1 MLCFIALAQLMVVL
15 DGTVINIALPH
26 AQEDLHFSDDSRQWV
41 ITAYA
46 LSFGSLL
53 LLGGRIAD
61 KFGRRRA
68 LTIGLIGFATA
79 SAIGGASVN
88 FEMLVGA
95 RALQGAFGA
104 ILAPAALSLIT
115 VIFTEGKERAKA
127 FGIYGGISGTGAA
140 VGLLLGGAL
149 TEYLDW
155 RATMYVNVVFA
166 VVTVSGA
173 IWIIREPKGTKDPN
187 PIDVPGVLLVASGL
201 AAIVYGLGRAS
212 NDGWS
217 NSITVATMVGG
228 LVLLVV
234 FVLVE
239 NRVAH
244 PLLPLRVP
252 RDRNRGGAYL
262 TLGLAVIGMYGVF
275 LFMTFYLQTIRGYTP
290 MMAGVAFMPMVVGM
304 LTGSTQIAARLTPY
318 VAPRLLMGP
327 GLIVAATGMLIL
339 TRIGMHTDYWTT
351 VAPGMFLLGLGL
363 GTTFMTATS
372 LATMGIE
379 PEDSGVASAMVN
391 TSQQIGGAIG
401 TALLNTIATGA
412 TAAYIASHAINKTAP
427 DARTLEEQVELQGT
441 VDGFIRGT
449 WWGVG
454 FLLASALIAVVL
466 INRGKLSKDTPAGDG
481 VPTADVP
488 TSDVLIEDGPRDGE
502 VQDGDDQLET
512 ARP

>member
-1 MLCFIALAQLMVVL
+1 MTNPDRQPDPRRWLVLCFIALAQLMVVL

-26 AQEDLHFSDDSRQWV
+26 AQADLHFSDDSRQWV

-46 LSFGSLL
+46 LSFGGLL
-53 LLGGRIAD
+53 LLGGRISD

-68 LTIGLIGFATA
+68 LLIGLIGFAGA
-79 SAIGGASVN
+79 SALGGASVN

-115 VIFTEGKERAKA
+115 VMFADGKERAKA

-155 RATMYVNVVFA
+155 RATMFVNVAFA
-166 VVTVSGA
+166 FVTVSGA
-173 IWIIREPKGTKDPN
+173 IWIIREPPGKRDTD
-187 PIDVPGVLLVASGL
+187 PIDIPGVLLASGGL

-217 NSITVATMVGG
+217 NSITVGMMVGG
-228 LVLLVV
+228 LAMLIV

-239 NRVAH
+239 GKVAH
-244 PLLPLRVP
+244 PLLPMRVP

-275 LFMTFYLQTIRGYTP
+275 LFMTFYLQTIRGYSP
-290 MMAGVAFMPMVVGM
+290 MAAGVAFLPMVLGM

-318 VAPRLLMGP
+318 LAPRLLMGP
-327 GLIVAATGMLIL
+327 GLVVASTGMLIL
-339 TRIGMHTDYWTT
+339 TRIGLETDYWTT
-351 VAPGMFLLGLGL
+351 VAPGMLLLGLGL

-372 LATMGIE
+372 LATVGIE
-379 PEDSGVASAMVN
+379 SADAGVASAMVN
-391 TSQQIGGAIG
+391 TSQQIGGAVG
-401 TALLNTIATGA
+401 TALLNTIATGT
-412 TAAYIASHAINKTAP
+412 TAAYVSSHAIDKTAP
-427 DARTLEEQVELQGT
+427 DARSFDERVELQGT
-441 VDGFIRGT
+441 IDGFIRGT
-449 WWGVG
+449 WWGVA
-454 FLLASALIAVVL
+454 FLLSAALVAVTM
-466 INRGKLSKDTPAGDG
+466 INRDKISPDKAAAEEP
-481 VPTADVP
+481 V
-488 TSDVLIEDGPRDGE
+488 SSS
-502 VQDGDDQLET
+502 DGDDELES
-512 ARP
+512 AGV